1 LFGFVHLV
9 VSFLRRE
16 KKEAWSWI
24 SEEDLKMTD
33 KGETVTRK
41 NISYGEKKKY
51 LQFKKKCDPSREE
64 KQRKLKLR
72 IEVWANDINL
82 GVITT

>member
-1 LFGFVHLV
+1 
-9 VSFLRRE
+9 
-16 KKEAWSWI
+16 
-24 SEEDLKMTD
+24 MTD